1 MNLKMSLKLEK
12 ERKEEEEEKEAERRR
27 EEDDDETAYN
37 TKHCDVMATP
47 NSNTA
52 NNRLAQTTNSRLKND
67 GSEKRIRT

>member
-47 NSNTA
+47 NSKHS
-52 NNRLAQTTNSRLKND
+52 QQ
-67 GSEKRIRT
+67 